1 MRKVK
6 KCKAKRKNYKV
17 MCRVKDNVIYHH
29 EQKIK
34 RMQEVIDDFN
44 KDILSLKHDNQ
55 FLYQENKNMKK
66 DLLKINRLYID
77 TYNTM
82 QEIDAKRAELV
93 RENNLLHDTLKSYKI
108 PLHKKSWAEI
118 KYQVKAWVKK
128 FDEK

>member
-1 MRKVK
+1 
-6 KCKAKRKNYKV
+6 